1 VNKITLALVAV
12 ISITTT
18 LALTTAAMS
27 VSQQAMAAGNSSS
40 VGKDNPTQMPLSSH
54 PPCAIKANSTAGN
67 SSSGTAGNSSS
78 GTAGNSSS
86 GTAGSSSSG
95 TAGNSSSGTAGNSSS
110 GTAGNSSSGTAGNH
124 IIRIDS
130 LSRGPQDKFLS
141 GHPCL
146 HAQPKVRLA

>member
-110 GTAGNSSSGTAGNH
+110 GTAGNH